1 MTTKQSGIANW
12 IKRALKEEPPR
23 SKSLIVTLFG
33 DSLAPHVPGIWLS
46 ELIQLLKPFHVNERL
61 VRTSTFRLAEE
72 GWLESQREGRR
83 SRYSLTLSGMHRV
96 QHAYRRI
103 YAPPPKRWN
112 GVWTAVIL
120 GKTGNLAANRAE
132 LRRELEWEGFDG
144 LAPGIAIHPC
154 ADPATLTEIL
164 DRLRLTQNVI
174 VLQARDLDSVSSRP
188 ASALAKECW
197 NLDELASL
205 YQDFLTRF
213 QPALPLLHETDPQM
227 AFLVQTLLIHSFRR
241 VVLHDPRLPSE
252 LLPNA
257 WPGHAAYD
265 LCREIYLRTFQS
277 ANHHLAQTLAHA
289 TRQPLTPAKDFYRR
303 LGGLSPQRKP

>member
-83 SRYSLTLSGMHRV
+83 SRYSLTASGMHRV

-103 YAPPPKRWN
+103 YAPPPKHWN

-120 GKTGNLAANRAE
+120 SKTGNLAANRAE
-132 LRRELEWEGFDG
+132 LRRELEWEGFGG

-154 ADPATLTEIL
+154 PDVATLTEIL
-164 DRLRLTQNVI
+164 DRLRLTQNII

-188 ASALAKECW
+188 ASVLAEECW
-197 NLDELASL
+197 NLDELAGL

-213 QPALPLLHETDPQM
+213 QPALPLLHEADPQT

-265 LCREIYLRTFQS
+265 LCREIYLRTFQK
-277 ANHHLAQTLAHA
+277 ANHHLAQVLDHDN
-289 TRQPLTPAKDFYRR
+289 RHPLTPTKDFYRR
-303 LGGLSPQRKP
+303 LGGLSSQRKP